1 VLNIKIL
8 HLDDHMLFAEG
19 LSAVISQHAK
29 EIEIISALDS
39 EQGLILIEQNQ
50 DIDLIF
56 IDLNMPGLNGLAFID
71 SINERELFIPFV
83 VLSASEDIWD
93 IREALKSG
101 AAGFIPKTY
110 SCQKILEIIEQ
121 VMLGDVYVPDNIL
134 TAIENLPERKPLQ
147 DQQQILTAYKL
158 GQRQFDILKLMREGY
173 SNDEMATILNLSIN
187 TIKTHV
193 KTLFTSFQV
202 KNRLE
207 CVRYAERINIF

>member
-1 VLNIKIL
+1 
-8 HLDDHMLFAEG
+8 MLFAEG
-19 LSAVISQHAK
+19 LSAVFSQHAK
-29 EIEIISALDS
+29 EFEIVSANDS
-39 EQGLILIEQNQ
+39 EQALLLLEQNQ
-50 DIDLIF
+50 EIDLIF
-56 IDLNMPGLNGLAFID
+56 IDLNMPGLNGLAFIE
-71 SINERELFIPFV
+71 SLNERELFIPFV

-110 SCQKILEIIEQ
+110 SCQKILEIIER

-134 TAIENLPERKPLQ
+134 AAMENLPERKPLN
-147 DQQQILTAYKL
+147 DQHQILSAYKL
-158 GQRQFDILKLMREGY
+158 GQRQFDILKLMRQGY
-173 SNDEMATILNLSIN
+173 SNEEMAVVLNLSKN

-207 CVRYAERINIF
+207 CVRYAERIKLF

>member
-1 VLNIKIL
+1 MKIL
-8 HLDDHMLFAEG
+8 HIDDHMLFAEG
-19 LSAVISQHAK
+19 LSAVLSQHAK
-29 EIEIISALDS
+29 DIEIVSANDS
-39 EQGLILIEQNQ
+39 EQGLMLIEQNQ

-71 SINERELFIPFV
+71 SINERDLFIPFV
-83 VLSASEDIWD
+83 VLSASENIWD
-93 IREALKSG
+93 IREALSSG

-110 SCQKILEIIEQ
+110 SFQKILDIIEL
-121 VMLGDVYVPDNIL
+121 VILGDVYVPDSIL
-134 TAIENLPERKPLQ
+134 TAIENLPERKPLH

-158 GQRQFDILKLMREGY
+158 GQRQFDILKLMRQGY
-173 SNDEMATILNLSIN
+173 SNDEMAVVLNISIN